1 MMYPFLTLTD
11 ETEITYSE
19 MKSNGTVKVYIETP
33 DENDGFHNAICWL
46 PELRWER
53 IYGYSDEEIEGYK
66 KFLKNNV
73 HSIINLSKKRCNV

>member
-19 MKSNGTVKVYIETP
+19 MKSDGTVKVYIETP

-46 PELRWER
+46 PELRWEE
-53 IYGYSDEEIEGYK
+53 IHGYSDEEIEGYK
-66 KFLKNNV
+66 ELLRNNV